1 MQRSGP
7 LYGLIGLVLLAFGT
21 FEYLFAPGFKLFVW
35 VNLAG
40 GFFAIVLWITSSGAA
55 LLTLAGE
62 RTTRY
67 GANAVI
73 YSAAFIGLLIAVNY
87 LSTVHRRRLDLTT
100 EKVFSLSSQSE
111 QIVKQLKKPI
121 KFSGFFQG
129 GENAQARELYSMYA
143 YASPQVSYELVDP
156 DRHPELAERYKVST
170 LNVTH
175 VQYGGDTGEGTNVTE
190 TTEEAL
196 TNAILRVSKAGKKV
210 VDFLDGHGEADPDNT
225 QDATGMGELKKDLEG
240 EGFEVRKL
248 VLASLEKVPDD
259 VTLVVVAGPIKPLL
273 APEIERLSAYLK
285 RGGRMIVMLRPQRP
299 DEPVDENALISLVG
313 QWGVKVGNDV
323 VVDQVVRLF
332 AGPALGLNPL
342 VQDYGDHPITRD
354 FHQRTVFP
362 MVRSLSVA
370 ADAKPGLQLTSLA
383 KTSDTSWAEVDL
395 EGIFKRQEAKF
406 TEKDTR
412 GPITVAVAA
421 NADLAQL
428 KWGKGDARLVVFG
441 STEFGENENITS
453 FFNRDFFV
461 NSADWLAGEENQ
473 ISIRPRSLRAS
484 RFRLTIDQ
492 FSVIFALSLLLLP
505 ELVIIAG
512 VAVWWER
519 RS

>member
-1 MQRSGP
+1 MRRTAP
-7 LYGLIGLVLLAFGT
+7 LYGLIGLILLAFGT
-21 FEYLFAPGFKLFVW
+21 FEYLFAPGFKFFVW

-40 GFFAIVLWITSSGAA
+40 GFFAIILWITSSGAG
-55 LLTLAGE
+55 LLSLAGQ

-73 YSAAFIGLLIAVNY
+73 YSAGFIGLLVAVNY
-87 LSTVHRRRLDLTT
+87 LSTLHHRRLDLTT
-100 EKVFSLSSQSE
+100 EKVYSLSSQSE
-111 QIVKQLKKPI
+111 QIVKQLKKPL

-129 GENAQARELYSMYA
+129 GDNPQARELYSMYA
-143 YASPQVSYELVDP
+143 YASPLVSFELVDP
-156 DRHPELAERYKVST
+156 DRHPELAERYKIST

-175 VQYGGDTGEGTNVTE
+175 VQYGGETGEGTNVTE

-196 TNAILRVSKAGKKV
+196 TNAIIRVAKAGKKV
-210 VDFLDGHGEADPDNT
+210 VDFLDGHGEADPDDT
-225 QDATGMGELKKDLEG
+225 QDASGMGELKKDLEG
-240 EGFEVRKL
+240 EGYEVRKL

-259 VTLVVVAGPIKPLL
+259 VTMVVVAGPIKPLL
-273 APEIERLSAYLK
+273 PPEIDRLNAYLK
-285 RGGRMIVMLRPQRP
+285 RGGRMIVMLRPPRP
-299 DEPVDENALISLVG
+299 DQSVDEDAVIALVG
-313 QWGVKVGNDV
+313 QWGVKAGNDV

-332 AGPALGLNPL
+332 AGPALGLTPL
-342 VQDYGDHPITRD
+342 VQDYGDHPITRN
-354 FHQRTVFP
+354 FRQRTVFP
-362 MVRSLSVA
+362 MVRSLTVA
-370 ADAKPGLQLTSLA
+370 TDAKPGLELTALA
-383 KTSDTSWAEVDL
+383 KTSETSWAETDL
-395 EGIFKRQEAKF
+395 EGIFKRQEAKL
-406 TEKDTR
+406 TEKDIR

-421 NADLAQL
+421 NANLSEL
-428 KWGKGDARLVVFG
+428 GWGKGTARLVLFG
-441 STEFGENENITS
+441 STEFGENQNLTS

-492 FSVIFALSLLLLP
+492 FSVIFALSLLMLP

-512 VAVWWER
+512 VAVWWDR